1 MEEGLTKRIWL
12 HLLSEGGRWSPRE
25 ISMDLREPYED
36 VRKALL
42 DLFPR
47 TGGGATPQVGTK
59 AKPGP
64 LYGISTHAWAALGV
78 AVTVA
83 GIREPIQEVA

>member
-36 VRKALL
+36 VRKATASMYEAGSILRHEKGQERSISYSVG
-42 DLFPR
+42 DSCMFPKWMTLADVRKALR
-47 TGGGATPQVGTK
+47 TAGE
-59 AKPGP
+59 
-64 LYGISTHAWAALGV
+64 
-78 AVTVA
+78 TV
-83 GIREPIQEVA
+83 

>member
-36 VRKALL
+36 VRKASARMY
-42 DLFPR
+42 D
-47 TGGGATPQVGTK
+47 TGSVLRHERGEDRSISYSIGDTCRVPNGATLGDVRK
-59 AKPGP
+59 ALRTAGE
-64 LYGISTHAWAALGV
+64 
-78 AVTVA
+78 TV
-83 GIREPIQEVA
+83 

>member
-36 VRKALL
+36 VRKASARMYDTGSVLRHEKGPERSISYSVGEACL
-42 DLFPR
+42 TPKGVTLADVRKALR
-47 TGGGATPQVGTK
+47 TAGE
-59 AKPGP
+59 
-64 LYGISTHAWAALGV
+64 
-78 AVTVA
+78 TV
-83 GIREPIQEVA
+83 